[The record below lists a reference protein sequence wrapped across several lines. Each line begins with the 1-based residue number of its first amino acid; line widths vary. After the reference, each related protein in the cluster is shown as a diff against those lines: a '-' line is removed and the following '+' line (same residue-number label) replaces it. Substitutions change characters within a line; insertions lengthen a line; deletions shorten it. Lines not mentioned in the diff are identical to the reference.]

1 VYSSLHIVQLLTCQ
15 TFNVH
20 DEPEDILGWL
30 LKAIQEK
37 DASAPPTAQALED
50 DNRGAIIAGR

>member
-1 VYSSLHIVQLLTCQ
+1 LLTCQ